1 MVSELGL
8 RFTGKSSLYL
18 PCDSL
23 NSFLKLPSEWKS
35 SRKVTYI
42 AFEDTLGVALP
53 KPARDFVACFNSELA
68 TKQQSESKQ
77 PCWISKNNFVK
88 TSITTTVNLRF
99 TDFVFVIVQEQFP
112 LRILSRSTRKTIT
125 CVANLASCNNSKL
138 WFTKHETST
147 KLSQNHVCSSDHQR
161 M

>member
-1 MVSELGL
+1 MFSFNGTELGL

-35 SRKVTYI
+35 SRKVTYV
-42 AFEDTLGVALP
+42 AFEDTLGVVLP

-112 LRILSRSTRKTIT
+112 LRILSRSTRRTIT
-125 CVANLASCNNSKL
+125 FTVNLASCHNSKL
-138 WFTKHETST
+138 TFTKTW
-147 KLSQNHVCSSDHQR
+147 N
-161 M
+161 